1 MNARTE
7 TILPAI
13 GESFEGGIF
22 AGRFFVDDTAY
33 GLIVAPKNEG
43 DLETTKWGG
52 VKNVA
57 AALSACDGLAN
68 TQAMAAVGSKLA
80 KWAQDLRIN
89 GRDDWYIP
97 SRLEALIAF
106 SELQDQFD
114 SAWYW
119 TSAQYAGD
127 AQCAWCQSF
136 LTGGQYDY
144 LKDGELRARAVRRF
158 KL

>member
-89 GRDDWYIP
+89 GRDD
-97 SRLEALIAF
+97 
-106 SELQDQFD
+106 
-114 SAWYW
+114 
-119 TSAQYAGD
+119 
-127 AQCAWCQSF
+127 
-136 LTGGQYDY
+136 
-144 LKDGELRARAVRRF
+144 
-158 KL
+158 